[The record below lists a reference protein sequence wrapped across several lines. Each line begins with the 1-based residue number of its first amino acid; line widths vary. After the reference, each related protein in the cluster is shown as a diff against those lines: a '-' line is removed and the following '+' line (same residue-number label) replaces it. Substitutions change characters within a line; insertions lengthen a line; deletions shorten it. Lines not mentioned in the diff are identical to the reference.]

1 MAADAKQL
9 LAQALTLPSDSRAAL
24 AADLIE
30 SLDDGDPPDEVEA
43 AWAEEIR
50 ERLAQVDAG
59 EVKTIPWSEARRR
72 ILAAA
77 GVSDE
82 TR

>member
-9 LAQALTLPSDSRAAL
+9 LAEALRLPSRSRAAL

-30 SLDDGDPPDEVEA
+30 SLDDGEPTDEVDA

-50 ERLAQVDAG
+50 ERLAQVDSGAV
-59 EVKTIPWSEARRR
+59 ETIPWSEARRR

-77 GVSDE
+77 GVRDE
-82 TR
+82 TS